1 MASSVGYQR
10 SADVD
15 ASAGAHQINAGRLH
29 ARVQPADGG
38 RIAEFWVERPDGSR
52 LDIIVPMQVSGFA
65 PTSWPKAGIYPL
77 VPYSNRVRNA
87 EFPFEGKTVRLPVH
101 PPERPH
107 ALHGFAQVRP
117 WALTDHGPISLTM
130 TYEHRADG
138 WPWPFT
144 ASQLV
149 SLDDEGLSV
158 EMSVTNHGTT
168 DMPLGLGLHPFLAI
182 DAGDRMRFSA
192 THVWA
197 IDAGGFGVASSAL
210 ADGDFDLR
218 HDDKLQ
224 TLCLSG
230 WQGRAT
236 LDRQAGA
243 VVTITA
249 RAPLDHLVFHIPAG
263 GAYACIEPVSH
274 VSDAFNL
281 AARGIAGTGLQ
292 ILAAG
297 ESLTA
302 SIRIEV
308 T

>member
-1 MASSVGYQR
+1 MASMVDYQR
-10 SADVD
+10 PADVD
-15 ASAGAHQINAGRLH
+15 ASVGAPQISAGRLH
-29 ARVQPADGG
+29 ARAQPADGG
-38 RIAEFWVERPDGSR
+38 RIAEFWVQRPDGSR
-52 LDIIVPMQVSGFA
+52 LDIFVPMQVAGFM
-65 PTSWPKAGIYPL
+65 PGSWPKAGCYPL

-87 EFPFEGKTVRLPVH
+87 EFTFDGQLVRLPIH
-101 PPERPH
+101 PAERPH
-107 ALHGFAQVRP
+107 ALHGFAQARA
-117 WALTDHGPISLTM
+117 WAVTDHAARHLRM
-130 TYEHRADG
+130 THEHRPDG

-144 ASQLV
+144 ATQLV
-149 SLDDEGLSV
+149 SLDDEGMSV
-158 EMSVTNHGTT
+158 EMAVTNQGDS

-192 THVWA
+192 THEWA
-197 IDAGGFGVASSAL
+197 IDAGGFGVASSVL

-236 LDRQAGA
+236 LERQAG
-243 VVTITA
+243 VKITITA
-249 RAPLDHLVFHIPAG
+249 TAPLDHLVFHIPAG

-281 AARGIAGTGLQ
+281 AARGVAGTGLQ
-292 ILAAG
+292 ILAPG
-297 ESLTA
+297 QTLSA